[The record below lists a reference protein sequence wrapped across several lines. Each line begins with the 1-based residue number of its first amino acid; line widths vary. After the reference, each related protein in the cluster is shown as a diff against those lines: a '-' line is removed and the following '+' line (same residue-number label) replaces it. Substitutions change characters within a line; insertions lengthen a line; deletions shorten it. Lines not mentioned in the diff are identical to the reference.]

1 MCSTK
6 MLYKPEGR
14 KKNGIKR
21 TSQALSQVYS
31 TQRSA
36 KTLKTTSLVICRS
49 ALCRD
54 AAAGAFCNAELDAK
68 PT

>member
-14 KKNGIKR
+14 KKKWHQKNKSGAFTGIQYTKI
-21 TSQALSQVYS
+21 SQNI
-31 TQRSA
+31 
-36 KTLKTTSLVICRS
+36 KTTSLVICRS

>member
-14 KKNGIKR
+14 KKKMASKEQAFTGIQYTKI
-21 TSQALSQVYS
+21 SQNI
-31 TQRSA
+31 
-36 KTLKTTSLVICRS
+36 KTTSLVICRS
-49 ALCRD
+49 ALCSD